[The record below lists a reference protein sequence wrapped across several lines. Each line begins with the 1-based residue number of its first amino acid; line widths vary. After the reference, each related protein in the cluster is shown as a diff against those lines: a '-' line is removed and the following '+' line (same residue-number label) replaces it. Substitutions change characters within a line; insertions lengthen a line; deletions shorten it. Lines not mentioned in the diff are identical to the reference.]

1 MTAGESTLLIDMG
14 NSRVKWA
21 LANESTR
28 DVGEPFANR
37 GSDTDFSLLD
47 TVPRPAKIVVANT
60 AGEACA
66 SILSAWCNRVWGLAP
81 QFLKSPARQGGLRNS
96 YADPQALGVD
106 RWLAMVAA
114 RQTREGAFAVVDCGT
129 AITVDAVSSDG
140 DFLGGVISAGPATS
154 LRALTNSVNHLRAD
168 TLEYA
173 GALNINTASAL
184 ASGALIFAVGG
195 IERVL
200 LEFEDTLGGDLHVVL
215 TGGDS
220 SQIADLMDRSVEHC
234 PHLVLE
240 GLQFAA
246 GQASE

>member
-66 SILSAWCNRVWGLAP
+66 SIFSAWCNRVWGLAP

-154 LRALTNSVNHLRAD
+154 LRALTNSVNIAP
-168 TLEYA
+168 
-173 GALNINTASAL
+173 TASEKGENRRCHSVFPGSDVGRL
-184 ASGALIFAVGG
+184 RFVKVFLSIDFDSIYSSGTV
-195 IERVL
+195 
-200 LEFEDTLGGDLHVVL
+200 T
-215 TGGDS
+215 
-220 SQIADLMDRSVEHC
+220 
-234 PHLVLE
+234 
-240 GLQFAA
+240 
-246 GQASE
+246 